1 MSKPRRTSYAVT
13 SAELPVL
20 KTLGLAEVDPEE
32 VFELQRK
39 EGAGAF
45 GRVFRACYKSDRTRL
60 AALKVIPVALE
71 AGERGEDIESV
82 RREIQFLRECDHPN
96 VVAFHGA
103 YYKDGAL
110 WVAMEHC
117 AGGSVGDI
125 RRVRALS
132 EREIS
137 VIMRGA
143 LRGLAYL
150 HSRRKIHR
158 DVKGGNI
165 LLTDSGQVK
174 IADFGVSAQL
184 RDTLSRRGSFV
195 GTPYWMSPELI
206 QDSDYDFKADIW
218 SLGITAIE
226 LADQKPPLFDE
237 HPMRVLIQIPRNPP
251 PQVAHPEKWSTAFLD
266 FLRFCLRKDPAERPT
281 AVECMKHE
289 FIRREEHVERVFAS
303 GEEDEVTTLPH
314 SAVKSTNESN
324 KAPKEANKKD
334 AISAPT
340 PLTIEQE
347 LEDEIAEEISDEMA
361 DRAMS
366 EVSVSS
372 ESDAEDGEASTELL
386 GETFEF
392 RDIPVQSSVSPS
404 PSRGS
409 PTPKLNVSASDD
421 LLNLSVDDSFA
432 DLPPLSQVE
441 HKHGQVQT
449 RTTSQSSNTTSL
461 RQPPTEF
468 KLLPSSAKSP
478 VSRGCASRD
487 SSTRFI
493 KMTNASGGALTSSS
507 FTADSASK
515 KPPRPSSP
523 PVALH
528 PKAMLSPSASP
539 PVKSSWLSVSSSQ
552 DDPLAS
558 IDTITNARVNRLLSS
573 FSSTSSPSLAAAMS
587 AYNNQYAADTPNRSG
602 RKQSFNW
609 RSVEAALPSANSS
622 ANASFHD
629 DPAST
634 RSSGKIFVGDPFRA
648 SHDVCVKY
656 NSIHAQYEGAPQ
668 SPEWV
673 ALHQQFGIAL
683 SYMRCRASTSQS
695 SSPEDQVP
703 ALLRMLRRELVRH
716 GGLRCKYIYRVS
728 PIQEEVQRA
737 KAAINRG
744 SFEPAQISDPH
755 VYASLVKLWL
765 RELPQLL
772 LDTLDIQD
780 LTAVTKLVGTTTSK
794 EEDHDG
800 LHLVTPGNIDFVD
813 VQITRTL
820 GKLGVRENAV
830 FQWLLEHML
839 EVNAHRSSN
848 QMTTQAL
855 ATVVAPNLFSSSKM
869 MRSQQ
874 NAGDLMRQL
883 VLFLRVLLS
892 WRRANL
898 GSSPTAA
905 TFLLEQEEKNVAAAF
920 SSSAETPISTGK
932 SSMLQQRVRQS
943 LTRIVK
949 GSEFGPESDNDAVE
963 NVSLETVLRNRVDR
977 LWSELEKSE
986 VTTVETNRQ
995 EHVLRCVFSEF
1006 QQSML
1011 HLIAHYSKRS
1021 EECTWANN
1029 YINKLNEN
1037 RQPEMKI
1044 PVSLEKMKNWV
1055 AAALTFDAF
1064 CRLLDREQN
1073 TQEKLERLQARFG
1086 GKGIR
1091 RDNNQL
1097 SATTSNFMVTQNF
1110 FSHLT
1115 RVHQQQIKA
1124 DVASVGVNAQS
1135 NQSEDKCASTTE
1147 NLLLNGAIHVTSSS
1161 NHTGNDLG
1169 ASSRLHRNIA
1179 KLGEHQPAVGNLL
1192 VLLGDC
1198 SQTDF

>member
-1 MSKPRRTSYAVT
+1 MSKPRRASYAVT

-117 AGGSVGDI
+117 AGGSVGDV
-125 RRVRALS
+125 RRVRPLS

-251 PQVAHPEKWSTAFLD
+251 PQVAHPEKWSAAFLD

-289 FIRREEHVERVFAS
+289 FIRREEHVERVFAT
-303 GEEDEVTTLPH
+303 GEKDEMTAL
-314 SAVKSTNESN
+314 STS
-324 KAPKEANKKD
+324 K
-334 AISAPT
+334 
-340 PLTIEQE
+340 IEQE
-347 LEDEIAEEISDEMA
+347 LEDEIAEEISDEIA
-361 DRAMS
+361 ERALS
-366 EVSVSS
+366 EASASS
-372 ESDAEDGEASTELL
+372 QSDSEDEGEASTGLL

-392 RDIPVQSSVSPS
+392 RAQSPVQGAASPS
-404 PSRGS
+404 NSGSKPSQ
-409 PTPKLNVSASDD
+409 LNPSANDD
-421 LLNLSVDDSFA
+421 LLNLSTDDSFA
-432 DLPPLSQVE
+432 DLPALSQVSN
-441 HKHGQVQT
+441 KTSQGQT
-449 RTTSQSSNTTSL
+449 RTISQNAQNTSSL

-478 VSRGCASRD
+478 VIRGIASRE
-487 SSTRFI
+487 SSARFA
-493 KMTNASGGALTSSS
+493 KVNETSRTSSGSALNSLS
-507 FTADSASK
+507 FASNTHSK

-523 PVALH
+523 ATALH
-528 PKAMLSPSASP
+528 PKASLSPPVTPS
-539 PVKSSWLSVSSSQ
+539 VKSSWLSVSPSQ

-558 IDTITNARVNRLLSS
+558 IDTVTSARVNRLLSS
-573 FSSTSSPSLAAAMS
+573 FSSTSSPSLAAAMR
-587 AYNNQYAADTPNRSG
+587 AYNDQYAADTPNRSST
-602 RKQSFNW
+602 RQNFNW
-609 RSVEAALPSANSS
+609 RSVEAALPSANSTM
-622 ANASFHD
+622 NASYRGDTTSNH
-629 DPAST
+629 A
-634 RSSGKIFVGDPFRA
+634 SGKIFVGDPFRA

-656 NSIHAQYEGAPQ
+656 NSIHAQYEGAPK

-683 SYMRCRASTSQS
+683 SYMRCRASTPQS

-703 ALLRMLRRELVRH
+703 ALLRMLRRELIRH

-728 PIQEEVQRA
+728 PIQEEVQRS

-744 SFEPAQISDPH
+744 SFEPAQVSDPH

-765 RELPQLL
+765 RELPELL
-772 LDTLDIQD
+772 LDALDVQD
-780 LTAVTKLVGTTTSK
+780 LSAVTKLVGTATSN
-794 EEDHDG
+794 EEDYDG
-800 LHLVTPGNIDFVD
+800 LHLVTPGNIDLVD
-813 VQITRTL
+813 AQITQTL
-820 GKLGVRENAV
+820 GKLGQRENAV
-830 FQWLLEHML
+830 FQWLLEHMI

-848 QMTTQAL
+848 QMTAQAL
-855 ATVVAPNLFSSSKM
+855 ATVVAPNLFSCSGM
-869 MRSQQ
+869 ARMSQQ

-883 VLFLRVLLS
+883 VLFIRVMLS
-892 WRRANL
+892 WRRASM
-898 GSSPTAA
+898 GSSPTTM

-920 SSSAETPISTGK
+920 SSSVEVPNK
-932 SSMLQQRVRQS
+932 EKVSMLQQRVRQS
-943 LTRIVK
+943 LTKIVK
-949 GSEFGPESDNDAVE
+949 GSEVGPESDSDTVE
-963 NVSLETVLRNRVDR
+963 NVSLEAILRSRVDR
-977 LWSELEKSE
+977 LWSELENSE

-995 EHVLRCVFSEF
+995 EHVLRRVFSEF

-1011 HLIAHYSKRS
+1011 QLITRYSKRS
-1021 EECTWANN
+1021 EECLWANDL
-1029 YINKLNEN
+1029 INKLIEN
-1037 RQPEMKI
+1037 QQPEMKI
-1044 PVSLEKMKNWV
+1044 PVSLEGMKCWIG
-1055 AAALTFDAF
+1055 AALTFEAF
-1064 CRLLDREQN
+1064 CRLLDREQ
-1073 TQEKLERLQARFG
+1073 TIQDKVERLQARLG
-1086 GKGIR
+1086 GKVVRAG
-1091 RDNNQL
+1091 
-1097 SATTSNFMVTQNF
+1097 TSDFMFTQKV

-1115 RVHQQQIKA
+1115 RVHQLQINGDKNFA
-1124 DVASVGVNAQS
+1124 AQS
-1135 NQSEDKCASTTE
+1135 NVNDKCASKTE
-1147 NLLLNGAIHVTSSS
+1147 NLLLNGAVHLANRGVR
-1161 NHTGNDLG
+1161 TGNDRG
-1169 ASSRLHRNIA
+1169 VSSKLHRNVA
-1179 KLGEHQPAVGNLL
+1179 KLGERQPAVGNLL
-1192 VLLGDC
+1192 ALFGDC
-1198 SQTDF
+1198 SQNNF